1 MRNEWDKAM
10 ELFELTGKTVVIT
23 GASRGI
29 GRAMALRMASAGAR
43 VVVSSRKPE
52 ACDEVVAT
60 IHEAGGEAAAVAC
73 NVTHIDQLERLVAT
87 AHQLFGRIDCL
98 VGNAAVNPHY
108 GPMTTI
114 DESAFEKIFNCNVRA
129 NLWLSRLV
137 LPGMSERGDG
147 TIIFVSSIAGIRATD
162 DIGTYGISK
171 AAVIAM
177 ARNLALTWGEYGVRI
192 NTIAPG
198 LVRTDFARALWQD
211 RQRLARVEDHCPMR
225 RIGEPDDVAGTAVFL
240 ASDAGR
246 YITGQ
251 TIVVDGGAIVSAG
264 L

>member
-1 MRNEWDKAM
+1 MG
-10 ELFELTGKTVVIT
+10 LFDLTGKVVVIT

-29 GRAMALRMASAGAR
+29 GRAMALRMADAGAR
-43 VVVSSRKPE
+43 VVVSSRKLD
-52 ACDEVVAT
+52 ACEEVVRT
-60 IHEAGGEAAAVAC
+60 ICDAGGEASAVAC
-73 NVTHIDQLERLVAT
+73 NVTHIDQLEHLVT
-87 AHQLFGRIDCL
+87 TSIDVFGRIDCL

-114 DESAFEKIFNCNVRA
+114 GESAFEKIINCNVRA
-129 NLWLSRLV
+129 NLWLARLV
-137 LPGMSERGDG
+137 LPGMADRGDG
-147 TIIFVSSIAGIRATD
+147 TIIYVSSIAGIKGTD

-177 ARNLALTWGEYGVRI
+177 ARNLAVTWGKHGIRV

-198 LVRTDFARALWQD
+198 LVRTDFAKALWENPE
-211 RQRLARVEDHCPMR
+211 RLARVEEHYPMR
-225 RIGEPDDVAGTAVFL
+225 RIGEPDDIAGTAVFL
-240 ASDAGR
+240 ASEAGR

-251 TIVVDGGAIVSAG
+251 TIVVDGGATVAAG